1 MMLMENFFLR
11 LSCEHPSLPMAEV
24 KAILEAERIPYTLN
38 TSLPCVFRFSSSKES
53 IRTILKR
60 SSMAFF
66 GARELVFCN
75 ADYDSII
82 RACRDVDW
90 SFLHGKSFYVRVHR
104 VLSSSANLSTR
115 TLESMIGEVIYKSL
129 NGSARVK
136 FDSPEEI
143 IVGVLSGG
151 GFLLGVFLGESCRG
165 DFHSRWVGNRPFI
178 HPSSLTPIISR
189 LFVNLCRARPGGLFF
204 DPFCGFGGFLIEAAL
219 IGCEVVGLDIDIKM
233 IMGCLSN
240 LRYFNIKNYNLILG
254 DAKHLP
260 FKSVNFVATDPP
272 YGRTAS
278 TKGMNLKSLIKCFLQ
293 DIYGLMSK
301 DGYICIA
308 APENVDLKNIG
319 LDVGFKLVESHVM
332 RVHKSLIREVCVF
345 KV

>member
-1 MMLMENFFLR
+1 MVDMENFFLR

-24 KAILEAERIPYTLN
+24 KAILEAEHIKYRLN
-38 TSLPCVFRFSSSKES
+38 FSPPCIFRFSSSKES
-53 IRTILKR
+53 IKTILKR
-60 SSMAFF
+60 SGMTFF
-66 GARELVFCN
+66 GARELIFCD
-75 ADYDSII
+75 ADYDSILK
-82 RACRDVDW
+82 ACRDVDW

-104 VLSSSANLSTR
+104 VLSSSTNLSTR
-115 TLESMIGEVIYKSL
+115 ILESMVGDVIYKSL
-129 NGSARVK
+129 NGSVK
-136 FDSPEEI
+136 VNFKSPDEI

-151 GFLLGVFLGESCRG
+151 NFVLGVFLGESCRR
-165 DFHSRWVGNRPFI
+165 DFRFRWVGNRPFI
-178 HPSSLTPIISR
+178 HPSSLTPAISR

-219 IGCEVVGLDIDIKM
+219 IGCEVIGLDIDTKM
-233 IMGCLSN
+233 IRGCLSN
-240 LRYFNIKNYNLILG
+240 LKYFNLKNYNLILG
-254 DAKHLP
+254 DARNLP

-278 TKGMNLKSLIKCFLQ
+278 TKGMDLKSLIKYFLQ

-308 APENVDLKNIG
+308 GPTNVDLKNIG
-319 LDVGFKLVESHVM
+319 LDVGFKLVESHIM
-332 RVHKSLIREVCVF
+332 RVHKSLIREICVF